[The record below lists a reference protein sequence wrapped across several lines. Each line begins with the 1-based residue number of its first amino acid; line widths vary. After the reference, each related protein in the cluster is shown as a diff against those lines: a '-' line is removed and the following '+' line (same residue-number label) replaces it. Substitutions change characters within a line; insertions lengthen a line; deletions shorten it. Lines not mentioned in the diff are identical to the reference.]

1 MTPRRT
7 ALLAF
12 VVVAAAAAVFEG
24 VPAVAAGALL
34 GPVRST
40 RPGPAPAGCVERN
53 FQGAGV
59 RLNGWFCTG
68 SAPRRGSIVILH
80 GVADTRRSVAGLVQR
95 FAAQGLDVVAY
106 DSRAHGESE
115 GEFCTYGYYE
125 KQDLRR
131 VLDVLRPGP
140 VVLMGTSLGAA
151 VALQAAAGDARVT
164 GVVAAE
170 VFSDL
175 RTIARDRTPA
185 FVPDWIVR
193 KAFRVAERRAGFSAD
208 EVSPVHAARAIPVP
222 VLLIHGDNDRDT
234 RPDHSQRVMAALS
247 GPKRLILVDGARHNE
262 SLRGGAAWV
271 EIEKWIDGVL
281 PVAR

>member
-7 ALLAF
+7 ALLAL
-12 VVVAAAAAVFEG
+12 VVVAAAAVFEG
-24 VPAVAAGALL
+24 VPAVGAGALL
-34 GPVRST
+34 GPVRSI
-40 RPGPAPAGCVERN
+40 RPGPTPAGCVERN

-59 RLNGWFCTG
+59 RLHGWFCSG

-95 FAAQGLDVVAY
+95 FIVRGLDVVAY
-106 DSRAHGESE
+106 DSRAHGESD
-115 GEFCTYGYYE
+115 GEFCTYGFYE
-125 KQDLRR
+125 KQDLRG
-131 VLDVLRPGP
+131 VLDMLRPGP
-140 VVLMGTSLGAA
+140 TVLLGTSLGAA

-193 KAFRVAERRAGFSAD
+193 KAFRVAERRAAFRAD
-208 EVSPVHAARAIPVP
+208 EVSPVQAARAIRVP

-234 RPDHSQRVMAALS
+234 GPDHSQRVLAALS
-247 GPKRLILVDGARHNE
+247 GPKRLVLVDGARHNE
-262 SLRGGAAWV
+262 SLRGHAVWV
-271 EIEKWIDGVL
+271 EIEKWVDGVVPL
-281 PVAR
+281 AH